1 MKIFR
6 TGSAANITECQRNFN
21 FLPVKQLLKIRTAKF
36 LQRFAASENALC
48 LLFNNVANQ
57 QLNTIFMSVDISVK
71 STRELVDKII
81 ELFHSD
87 WNLILFSQILVY
99 ILFLCVYF
107 SCFVFYELSIVTK

>member
-1 MKIFR
+1 
-6 TGSAANITECQRNFN
+6 
-21 FLPVKQLLKIRTAKF
+21 
-36 LQRFAASENALC
+36 
-48 LLFNNVANQ
+48 
-57 QLNTIFMSVDISVK
+57 MSVDISVN
-71 STRELVDKII
+71 STRELADKII